1 MSKYAHIPQ
10 QKILPVDL
18 GQNPP
23 TIIIA
28 NAASVAFAP
37 SSLWTF
43 SPTQLCLMPLLSF
56 TSTTIH
62 GKPTGC
68 LCVKAS
74 HKSFHQRQPPLIFS
88 DHRFAGE
95 TVHFPLK
102 PNILA
107 INLFSA

>member
-28 NAASVAFAP
+28 NAASVTFAP

-43 SPTQLCLMPLLSF
+43 SPTQLCLMPLCLSPPPPSTGNPLVAFVLRLPTSLSINASPLSF
-56 TSTTIH
+56 FQTTD
-62 GKPTGC
+62 
-68 LCVKAS
+68 LLVKQ
-74 HKSFHQRQPPLIFS
+74 FIF
-88 DHRFAGE
+88 
-95 TVHFPLK
+95 P
-102 PNILA
+102 
-107 INLFSA
+107 